1 MSETARG
8 HKEEAPKKL
17 QFGIYVCSTSR
28 YEQMKKGQKV
38 EDASGGLIESLL
50 ENAGHT
56 VSFRKIISDDPDL
69 ITQSVQYIIDCA
81 DIDAAVFCGG
91 TGITHSDVTIE
102 TVTPFLEKVLPGFGE
117 IFRRLSYDEIGSAAV
132 MSRAIAGVSE
142 GKAFFCIPGSP
153 NAVRLCLEKLVL
165 PEVGHILRHAR
176 E

>member
-17 QFGIYVCSTSR
+17 QFGIYICSTSR

-102 TVTPFLEKVLPGFGE
+102 TVTPFLERVLPGFGE
-117 IFRRLSYDEIGSAAV
+117 IFRRLSYDENIHFLSQA
-132 MSRAIAGVSE
+132 MT
-142 GKAFFCIPGSP
+142 
-153 NAVRLCLEKLVL
+153 NLCREISEKLGIL
-165 PEVGHILRHAR
+165 ILTGSGHRVRHAR

>member
-1 MSETARG
+1 MSETSTE
-8 HKEEAPKKL
+8 HKTGAPRKL

-28 YEQMKKGQKV
+28 FEQMKEGQKV
-38 EDASGGLIESLL
+38 DDVSGGLIESLL
-50 ENAGHT
+50 ENAGHI

-69 ITQSVQYIIDCA
+69 ITQSLQYILDCA

-91 TGITHSDVTIE
+91 TGITKSDVTIE

-117 IFRRLSYDEIGSAAV
+117 IFRHLSYNEIGSAAL
-132 MSRAIAGVSE
+132 MSRAIAGVSDE
-142 GKAFFCIPGSP
+142 KAVFCIPGSP
-153 NAVRLCLEKLVL
+153 NAVRLCLEKLIL

>member
-8 HKEEAPKKL
+8 HKAGAPKKI

-38 EDASGGLIESLL
+38 DDASGNLIESLL
-50 ENAGHT
+50 ENAGHI
-56 VSFRKIISDDPDL
+56 VSFRKIVSDDPDL
-69 ITQSVQYIIDCA
+69 ITQSVQYILDCA

-102 TVTPFLEKVLPGFGE
+102 TITPFLEKLLPGFGE
-117 IFRRLSYDEIGSAAV
+117 IFRRLSYDEIGSAAA
-132 MSRAIAGVSE
+132 MSRAIAGVAE

-153 NAVRLCLEKLVL
+153 NAVRLCLEKLIL